1 MAVEIMITVTVTVTV
16 TVVMITA
23 IAVVCFQQPPLVT
36 HLLFVRLLLKP
47 GGHLSSIPQPPRSRQ
62 LL

>member
-1 MAVEIMITVTVTVTV
+1 MVVEIMITVTV

-23 IAVVCFQQPPLVT
+23 IAVVCYQQPPLVT

-47 GGHLSSIPQPPRSRQ
+47 GGHLSSIPQPPRSGQ